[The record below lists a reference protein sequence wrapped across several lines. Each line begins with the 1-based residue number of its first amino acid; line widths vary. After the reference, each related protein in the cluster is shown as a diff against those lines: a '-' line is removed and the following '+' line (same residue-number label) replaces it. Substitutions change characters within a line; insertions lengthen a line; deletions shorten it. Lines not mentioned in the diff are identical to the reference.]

1 MLIWNGSGRITLK
14 ELDEHIA
21 LLLKRIPESPG
32 VYQYFNTDGQIIY
45 VGKAKNLHRR
55 VNSYFQKDQ
64 QTYKT
69 KQLVKHIAD
78 IKYIVV
84 NSEQDAF
91 LLENNLIK
99 QHQPHYNILLKD
111 GKSYPSICIT
121 KEAFPRIYKT
131 RNIDKRIGEYFG
143 PYSYSNVVD
152 LLLELIH
159 KLYPL
164 RTCQMAITKD
174 SIAKN
179 KHKVCLKYH
188 LGTCCGICENKVSQD
203 EYSNWIRFAKQIIQG
218 NAQEIEKEL
227 QQQMLTLSDQMKYE
241 EAALVKEKYEL
252 LERFRSKTVITN
264 TNAGEID
271 VFGYAED
278 GDKVYISILHLNHG
292 SIVQGQTVEYRK
304 QMDEPKEEMLAFGM
318 QELREQL
325 NSQTKEVIVPFIPD
339 VIDENIHIHVAIS
352 GDKKKLLDLANR
364 NVEQYKQDRIK
375 QNDKLN
381 PEQRATRILGQLQSL
396 LQLPTLPVFI
406 DSFDNSNIQG
416 SNPVAGCVVFKKAK
430 PCKSEYKRFQ
440 IKTVVGA
447 DDYASMREV
456 VRRRYQHLIDDNQPL
471 PNLIIADGGIG
482 QMHAIREAVE
492 DQLGLNIPI
501 AGLKKD
507 SHHRTQTLLYG
518 FPPAEIDMPVTSEV
532 FRFMTQIQDEVHRFA
547 ISYHKSKRSKAQI
560 KSQLDDIQGVGP
572 AYKQKLLRHFGS
584 ISKIKS
590 ATIDELTEIVGT
602 SRASSIYEFFNS
614 DLSL

>member
-1 MLIWNGSGRITLK
+1 MK
-14 ELDEHIA
+14 ENNNHIS
-21 LLLKRIPESPG
+21 LLLKRIPEEPG
-32 VYQYFNTDGQIIY
+32 VYQYFDKDGQIIY

-84 NSEQDAF
+84 ESEQDAF

-121 KEAFPRIYKT
+121 KEEFPRIFKT
-131 RNIDKRIGEYFG
+131 RTIDKRTGEYFG
-143 PYSYSNVVD
+143 PYSYGNTVD
-152 LLLELIH
+152 LFLELIH
-159 KLYPL
+159 KLYQI
-164 RTCQMAITKD
+164 RTCRIPLTSD
-174 SIAKN
+174 SIAKG

-188 LGTCCGICENKVSQD
+188 LGTCCGICENKVSKED
-203 EYSNWIRFAKQIIQG
+203 YTKWINEAKKIIQG
-218 NAQEIEKEL
+218 NAIDIEKDMHKKMLEL
-227 QQQMLTLSDQMKYE
+227 SEHMQYE
-241 EAALVKEKYEL
+241 KAGIIKEKLEL

-264 TNAGEID
+264 TNVGEID

-278 GDKVYISILHLNHG
+278 GERVYISILHLNNG
-292 SIVQGQTVEYRK
+292 SIVQGQTIEYKK
-304 QMDEPKEEMLAFGM
+304 QLDETSQEMLAFGM

-325 NSQTKEVIVPFIPD
+325 DSHTKDVIVPFIPD
-339 VIDENIHIHVAIS
+339 VIDENLHIYIANS
-352 GDKKKLLDLANR
+352 GDRKKLLDLANR

-381 PEQRATRILGQLQSL
+381 PEQRATRILTELKTL
-396 LQLPTLPVFI
+396 LKLPTLPVFI

-416 SNPVAGCVVFKKAK
+416 TNAVSGCVVFKKAK

-440 IKTVVGA
+440 IKTVEGP

-456 VRRRYQHLIDDNQPL
+456 VRRRYQDLINENQPL

-492 DQLGLNIPI
+492 DQLGLDIPI

-507 SHHRTQTLLYG
+507 NHHRTQTLLYG
-518 FPPAEIDMPVTSEV
+518 FPPIEIDMPVTSEI
-532 FRFMTQIQDEVHRFA
+532 FRFMVQIQDEVHRYA
-547 ISYHKSKRSKAQI
+547 ISYHKNKRSKVQI

-572 AYKQKLLRHFGS
+572 VIKQKLLRHFGS
-584 ISKIKS
+584 VNKIKS
-590 ATIDELTEIVGT
+590 ASQEELVKIVGI
-602 SRASSIYEFFNS
+602 SRAAAIYNYFNTH
-614 DLSL
+614 LSL

>member
-1 MLIWNGSGRITLK
+1 MK
-14 ELDEHIA
+14 QKDEHIT
-21 LLLKRIPESPG
+21 LLLKRIPENPG

-84 NSEQDAF
+84 DSEQDAF

-121 KEAFPRIYKT
+121 KEDYPRIFKT
-131 RNIDKRIGEYFG
+131 RTIDKKIGDYFG
-143 PYSYSNVVD
+143 PFSYGNTVD
-152 LLLELIH
+152 LFLELIH
-159 KLYPL
+159 KLYPI
-164 RTCQMAITKD
+164 RTCKMPLTKD
-174 SIAKN
+174 SVTKQ

-188 LGTCCGICENKVSQD
+188 LGTCCGICENKVSK
-203 EYSNWIRFAKQIIQG
+203 EIYNEWISQAKKIIQG
-218 NAQEIEKEL
+218 NAHEIEKDL
-227 QQQMLTLSDQMKYE
+227 QQKMLTLSEQMKYE
-241 EAALVKEKYEL
+241 QAATVKEKYEL

-264 TNAGEID
+264 TKAGEID
-271 VFGYAED
+271 VFGYTED
-278 GDKVYISILHLNHG
+278 GEKVYISILHLNNG

-304 QMDEPKEEMLAFGM
+304 QLDEPKEEMLAFGM
-318 QELREQL
+318 QELREQIG
-325 NSQTKEVIVPFIPD
+325 SKTKEVIVPFIPD
-339 VIDENIHIHVAIS
+339 VIDENLHVNIANS
-352 GDKKKLLDLANR
+352 GDKKKLLDLANH

-381 PEQRATRILGQLQSL
+381 PDQRATRILGQLQSL

-416 SNPVAGCVVFKKAK
+416 SSPVAGCVVFKKAK

-440 IKTVVGA
+440 IKTVSGP

-456 VRRRYQHLIDDNQPL
+456 VRRRYQDLIDNNQPL

-492 DQLGLNIPI
+492 DQLGLHIPI

-507 SHHRTQTLLYG
+507 THHRTQTLLYG
-518 FPPAEIDMPVTSEV
+518 FPPVEIDMPITSEI
-532 FRFMTQIQDEVHRFA
+532 FRFMVQIQDEVHRFA
-547 ISYHKSKRSKAQI
+547 ISYHKNKRSKAQI

-572 AYKQKLLRHFGS
+572 IIKQKLLRHFGS
-584 ISKIKS
+584 VTKIKS
-590 ATIDELTEIVGT
+590 ASIDELAQIVGT
-602 SRASSIYEFFNS
+602 SRASTIYEYFQAN
-614 DLSL
+614 LSL